1 VDVVVFGPVKRVAK
15 SPTVQVTG
23 RGSDVAF
30 VIDGETPFERVAEDL
45 RAYLLA
51 NDGMFSKGSISVDAG
66 RRVGSPEE
74 LAAIRRIIET
84 HSGLTVT
91 RFWCSADSL
100 GTGALNWEA
109 EPSKAKLWEAN
120 PWEADPPLEHSDLPA
135 FLQPPASETVAT
147 ALPPSAPAKKAL
159 RDTVND
165 RSRNR
170 SRALLIRST
179 FRSGESVR
187 HDGDVV
193 VLADVNPGAEIQ
205 ADGDIVVFGCL
216 KGLAHAGASG
226 DSGTA
231 IIALEIASPRIK
243 IGEYEAEA
251 GPASR
256 RTGKAAA
263 PGPKIAYVR
272 RRSIQVAPFTGRFS
286 TYIKGVPYDG

>member
-1 VDVVVFGPVKRVAK
+1 MVVFEAVKSVAK
-15 SPTVQVTG
+15 SPTVQMTG

-30 VIDGETPFERVAEDL
+30 VIDGEAPFEQVAEDL

-74 LAAIRRIIET
+74 LAGIRRTIET

-91 RFWCSADSL
+91 RFWCSADYL
-100 GTGALNWEA
+100 GSNPLNWEA
-109 EPSKAKLWEAN
+109 EPSKAA
-120 PWEADPPLEHSDLPA
+120 PWETSLWDAGPPLAHTDLPA
-135 FLQPPASETVAT
+135 FLQPPAPETAAL
-147 ALPPSAPAKKAL
+147 ALPPSSPAKKAL
-159 RDTVND
+159 RETAND

-179 FRSGESVR
+179 FRSGESVC

-226 DSGTA
+226 DAGTA

-243 IGEYEAEA
+243 IGEYVAEA

-263 PGPKIAYVR
+263 PRPKIAYVR